1 MRILGSPRAAEILE
15 AEGDTAYD
23 GYADAVAQLEAEFAE
38 FTEADWNRN
47 LYWSWLYALRP
58 LLEPAGAGTP
68 TFMQTPAWTDRS
80 LMAALASWTEL
91 RHDTILYAKQSTTV
105 GATSAPPEPVVPGYV
120 EPVPELYAR
129 LLALTEMTARGL
141 SDLGVLSGPA
151 AARLQRLA
159 ALLERLRDLAV
170 QELQNEPLSPADY
183 DFIRGVGAAFEEAV
197 LGVEEVGVK
206 TTLVADVHTDPNSG
220 QVLEEGV
227 GYVQTLWAVF
237 PLPDGR
243 LVLGAGPVLSHYEFK
258 QPLAD
263 RLTDESWRA
272 RLSSGQTPSRAPWT
286 GSFWVE

>member
-1 MRILGSPRAAEILE
+1 
-15 AEGDTAYD
+15 
-23 GYADAVAQLEAEFAE
+23 
-38 FTEADWNRN
+38 
-47 LYWSWLYALRP
+47 
-58 LLEPAGAGTP
+58 
-68 TFMQTPAWTDRS
+68 
-80 LMAALASWTEL
+80 MAALASWTEL
-91 RHDTILYAKQSTTV
+91 RHDTILYAKQSYT
-105 GATSAPPEPVVPGYV
+105 GEYTSFFPPPEPVVPGYV
-120 EPVPELYAR
+120 EPRPELYAR

-170 QELQNEPLSPADY
+170 KELQNEPLSPADY

-227 GYVQTLWAVF
+227 GYVQYLWAVF

-272 RLSSGQTPSRAPWT
+272 RLSSGQAPPRAPWT
-286 GSFWVE
+286 ASFWAE